1 MSEKGTSRVNRI
13 LTERYS
19 MGRLRWIAAIAGL
32 GALIAFALGNSEVAL
47 GAVFASPVG
56 MLNYYLMA
64 RAVQSHADEPKVL
77 QTRILRYSLVRMFVS
92 ALTLFIAF
100 GFGVDVML
108 GALIGVTAEMF
119 TYMGDTLRLVRS
131 ARGGE

>member
-64 RAVQSHADEPKVL
+64 RAVQSNVDEPKVL
-77 QTRILRYSLVRMFVS
+77 QTRILRYSIVRMFVS
-92 ALTLFIAF
+92 ALTLFVAF
-100 GFGVDVML
+100 
-108 GALIGVTAEMF
+108 
-119 TYMGDTLRLVRS
+119 
-131 ARGGE
+131 

>member
-1 MSEKGTSRVNRI
+1 MSEKGTSRVNQI

-19 MGRLRWIAAIAGL
+19 MGRLRWIAATAGL
-32 GALIAFALGNSEVAL
+32 GALIALALGNTQVAL
-47 GAVFASPVG
+47 GAVCATPVG

-64 RAVQSHADEPKVL
+64 RAVQSEADEPKVL
-77 QTRILRYSLVRMFVS
+77 QARILKYSLVRMFVS
-92 ALTLFIAF
+92 AIALFVAF
-100 GFGVDVML
+100 GFGVDVMI

-131 ARGGE
+131 ARGGK